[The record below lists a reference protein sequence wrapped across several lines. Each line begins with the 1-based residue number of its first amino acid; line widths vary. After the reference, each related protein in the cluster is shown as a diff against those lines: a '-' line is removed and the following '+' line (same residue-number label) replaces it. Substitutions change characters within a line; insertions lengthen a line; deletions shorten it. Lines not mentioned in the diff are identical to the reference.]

1 MMQLDT
7 NLLGIELK
15 KYGFTFFSGV
25 PCSYLK
31 DLINYAIN
39 ESEFVMA
46 TNEGEAVAISS
57 GAYLG
62 GKKSVVLMQNSG
74 LTNAVSP
81 LTSLNYTFKI
91 PILGF
96 VSLRGEP
103 HLNDEPQH
111 ELMGVITEKM
121 LDIMEIKWEY
131 LSNNEAEFK
140 KQMKKANDYIEK
152 NESFFFIVKHKTL
165 SKVQLKEKLITHTKN
180 IVLEKE
186 KPNKNLT
193 KRENVLKVL
202 TKNATND
209 TIFLATTGKVGR
221 ELYEIKDRHQNL
233 YMVGS
238 MGCVS
243 SLGLGL
249 SLSKKDKKII
259 AIDGDGALLMRMGNL
274 ATNGYYAKNNLLHVM
289 IDNNAHDSTGGQKT
303 ISSNVDFASVASN
316 CGYEASY
323 EVYSLENFEKLIKL
337 WIKNPIKTFITIHV
351 KIGTKENL
359 GRPKIKPFEVK
370 ERLME
375 YLHG

>member
-1 MMQLDT
+1 MQLDT
-7 NLLGIELK
+7 NLLGKELK

-31 DLINYAIN
+31 DLINCAIN
-39 ESEFVMA
+39 ESEFIMA
-46 TNEGEAVAISS
+46 TNEGEAVAIAS

-62 GKKSVVLMQNSG
+62 GQKSVVLMQNSG
-74 LTNAVSP
+74 LTNAISP

-103 HLNDEPQH
+103 HLSDEPQH
-111 ELMGVITEKM
+111 ELMGTITEKM
-121 LDIMEIKWEY
+121 LDIMKVKWEY
-131 LSNNEAEFK
+131 LLNDEVEFK
-140 KQMKKANDYIEK
+140 KQMKKANDYVEK
-152 NESFFFIVKHKTL
+152 DESFFFIVKHKTL
-165 SKVQLKEKLITHTKN
+165 SKIQLKQKSTIHTKN
-180 IVLEKE
+180 TIHEKE
-186 KPNKNLT
+186 KTNKNLA
-193 KRENVLKVL
+193 KREDVLKIL

-209 TIFLATTGKVGR
+209 TVLLATTGKAGR
-221 ELYEIKDRHQNL
+221 ELCEIKDRQQNL

-249 SLSKKDKKII
+249 SLFKKDKKII
-259 AIDGDGALLMRMGNL
+259 TIDGDGALLMRMGNL

-289 IDNNAHDSTGGQKT
+289 IDNNSHDSTGGQIT
-303 ISSNVDFASVASN
+303 TSSNVNFSKIASN

-323 EVYSLENFEKLIKL
+323 EVYTLEYFEKLIIS

-351 KIGTKENL
+351 KTGAKENL
-359 GRPKIKPFEVK
+359 GRPKIKPHEVK
-370 ERLME
+370 KRLME
-375 YLHG
+375 YLNG

>member
-1 MMQLDT
+1 MKLDT
-7 NLLGIELK
+7 NELGLELK

-39 ESEFVMA
+39 ESEFIIA
-46 TNEGEAVAISS
+46 SNEGEAVAVAS

-74 LTNAVSP
+74 LTNALSP

-111 ELMGVITEKM
+111 ELMGVITEN
-121 LDIMEIKWEY
+121 LLETARVNWEY
-131 LSNNEAEFK
+131 LSNDLNEFK
-140 KQMKKANDYIEK
+140 EQMKRANKYIK
-152 NESFFFIVKHKTL
+152 NNESFFFVVKHKTL
-165 SKVQLKEKLITHTKN
+165 SKIDLKQKPIINTKN
-180 IVLEKE
+180 IVQKTELSC
-186 KPNKNLT
+186 KNLAI
-193 KRENVLKVL
+193 REDVLRVL
-202 TKNATND
+202 TKNATYD
-209 TIFLATTGKVGR
+209 TILFATTGKTGR
-221 ELYEIKDRHQNL
+221 ELYEIKDRKQNL

-238 MGCVS
+238 MGCIS
-243 SLGLGL
+243 SLALGL
-249 SLSKKDKKII
+249 SLCKKDKKIV

-289 IDNNAHDSTGGQKT
+289 IDNNSHDSTGGQKT
-303 ISSNVDFASVASN
+303 ISSNVDFSKIACN

-323 EVYSLENFEKLIKL
+323 EVYTLENFEKIIFS

-351 KIGTKENL
+351 KAGSKENL

-375 YLHG
+375 YLNE